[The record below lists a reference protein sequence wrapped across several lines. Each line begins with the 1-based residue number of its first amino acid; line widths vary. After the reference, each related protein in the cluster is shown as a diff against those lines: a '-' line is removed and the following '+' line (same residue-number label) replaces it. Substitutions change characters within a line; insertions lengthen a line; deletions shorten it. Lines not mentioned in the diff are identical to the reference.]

1 MILTSNKWTLDQQK
15 GKFSECCVTKKLKVG
30 KGQGKIK
37 SKMGGKEDG
46 GYVGCCGAEIGQS
59 TTVYSIEVECYKL
72 CLLFALYRVVA
83 VYANICH
90 MPAKNVSPNSP
101 STVIVAPKLCMES
114 GMWTD
119 W

>member
-1 MILTSNKWTLDQQK
+1 
-15 GKFSECCVTKKLKVG
+15 
-30 KGQGKIK
+30 
-37 SKMGGKEDG
+37 MGGKEDG
-46 GYVGCCGAEIGQS
+46 GYVGCRGAEIGQS

-83 VYANICH
+83 VYANIYWHVVWFSNH

-101 STVIVAPKLCMES
+101 STVIVAPKLCMDS

-119 W
+119 